1 MASNLNK
8 VCREARGI
16 IMTPKKSRQTVIEQA
31 ARDYHDHN
39 LTDLATLNR
48 TLLTTIS
55 AIEEAGI
62 PYALIGGVAVK
73 ELGRPRVTHDID
85 IFVRPD
91 DAAHL
96 LNVLEK
102 KGFVTEKRD
111 TYWLYKAWREEVLVD
126 VIFKSSGDIYFDDEV
141 IHHVRRIPYLN
152 TFINAISPED
162 FIVIKAAAHQ
172 EDNPHHWHDALA
184 VLTQGNLD
192 WNYLLHRARHSPRRV
207 LALLLYASSNDVA
220 IPYDAIQKLYRLIHE
235 PSTNVE
241 KPITH
246 PYRQEVTHQFDTP
259 VPSRR
264 LSPIY
269 KKGEIMEAFSC
280 DGRIPE
286 HDLSITI
293 SGDTITVR
301 GEVFNTEQLKAI
313 DEVLNEFKDDLE
325 VINQVQ
331 VRIISPYEGNSEAI
345 S

>member
-1 MASNLNK
+1 MA
-8 VCREARGI
+8 
-16 IMTPKKSRQTVIEQA
+16 PKKSREAVIEQA

-48 TLLTTIS
+48 TLLATIE
-55 AIEEAGI
+55 AIEETDI

-73 ELGRPRVTHDID
+73 ELGRPRITHDID

-91 DAAHL
+91 DAAQVL
-96 LNVLEK
+96 DVLER

-126 VIFKSSGDIYFDDEV
+126 IIFKSSGDIYFDDEV
-141 IHHVRRIPYLN
+141 LHHVRRIPYLH
-152 TFINAISPED
+152 TYINAISPED

-192 WNYLLHRARHSPRRV
+192 WNYLLHRAKHSPRRV

-220 IPYDAIQKLYRLIHE
+220 IPIEMIQKLYRLIFDSPTHQDL
-235 PSTNVE
+235 PV
-241 KPITH
+241 IH
-246 PYRQEVTHQFDTP
+246 PYRQETSSHF
-259 VPSRR
+259 PSYTKKV
-264 LSPIY
+264 SPIY
-269 KKGEIMEAFSC
+269 KKGEIMEAFSS

-286 HDLSITI
+286 HDLSITVTNDSI
-293 SGDTITVR
+293 MIK
-301 GEVFNTEQLKAI
+301 GEVFTTEQLKAI
-313 DEVLNEFKDDLE
+313 DEVISELKEDLE
-325 VINQVQ
+325 VTNHVQ
-331 VRIISPYEGNSEAI
+331 VRVLQPYEGNNEAI

>member
-1 MASNLNK
+1 MA
-8 VCREARGI
+8 V
-16 IMTPKKSRQTVIEQA
+16 KKNRQTVIEQA

-48 TLLTTIS
+48 TLLATIE
-55 AIEEAGI
+55 AIEEAAI

-91 DAAHL
+91 DAAL
-96 LNVLEK
+96 LLGVLEK
-102 KGFVTEKRD
+102 KGFDTERRD

-126 VIFKSSGDIYFDDEV
+126 IIFKSSGDIYFDDEV
-141 IHHVRRIPYLN
+141 IAHVRRIPYLN
-152 TFINAISPED
+152 THINAISPED

-192 WNYLLHRARHSPRRV
+192 WNYLIHRAKHSPKRV
-207 LALLLYASSNDVA
+207 LALLLYASSNDCA
-220 IPYDAIQKLYRLIHE
+220 IPQEVIHKLHRLIYE
-235 PSTNVE
+235 PPINVE
-241 KPITH
+241 KNYH
-246 PYRQEVTHQFDTP
+246 YPYRQEAHSTLSSTTHHANAKT
-259 VPSRR
+259 
-264 LSPIY
+264 SPIY
-269 KKGEIMEAFSC
+269 KKGEIMEAFNS

-286 HDLSITI
+286 HDLSLTVTDAAITI
-293 SGDTITVR
+293 R

-313 DEVLNEFKDDLE
+313 DEVLNELKDNLD
-325 VINQVQ
+325 VINHVQ
-331 VRIISPYEGNSEAI
+331 VRVLAPFEGGNSEAI

>member
-1 MASNLNK
+1 ML
-8 VCREARGI
+8 
-16 IMTPKKSRQTVIEQA
+16 PKKSRETVIEQA

-48 TLLTTIS
+48 TLLAAIE
-55 AIEEAGI
+55 AIEEAQI

-91 DAAHL
+91 DAAYL
-96 LNVLEK
+96 LNVLEQ
-102 KGFVTEKRD
+102 KGFDTEKRD

-126 VIFKSSGDIYFDDEV
+126 IIFKSSGDIYFDDEV

-152 TFINAISPED
+152 TYINAISPED

-207 LALLLYASSNDVA
+207 LALFLYASSNDVA
-220 IPYDAIQKLYRLIHE
+220 VPLEIIHRLYRLIYE
-235 PSTNVE
+235 PQIHLDQN
-241 KPITH
+241 ITH
-246 PYRQEVTHQFDTP
+246 PYRPYHPETTSIAEQE
-259 VPSRR
+259 SRKKV
-264 LSPIY
+264 SPIY
-269 KKGEIMEAFSC
+269 KKGEIMEAFTS

-286 HDLSITI
+286 HDLTITVTDDSITI
-293 SGDTITVR
+293 K
-301 GEVFNTEQLKAI
+301 GEVFATEQLRAI
-313 DEVLNEFKDDLE
+313 DEIIEDLKEDHE
-325 VINQVQ
+325 VFNHVQ
-331 VRIISPYEGNSEAI
+331 VRVLSPFEGNNEAI

>member
-1 MASNLNK
+1 
-8 VCREARGI
+8 
-16 IMTPKKSRQTVIEQA
+16 MTSKKSRQTVIEQA

-48 TLLTTIS
+48 TLLAAIE

-96 LNVLEK
+96 LDVLEK
-102 KGFVTEKRD
+102 KGFDTEKRD

-126 VIFKSSGDIYFDDEV
+126 IIFKSSGDIYFDDEV

-152 TFINAISPED
+152 TYINAISPED

-184 VLTQGNLD
+184 VITQGNLD
-192 WNYLLHRARHSPRRV
+192 WSYLLHRARHSPRRV

-235 PSTNVE
+235 PAASVDRA
-241 KPITH
+241 IHH
-246 PYRQEVTHQFDTP
+246 PYRPETQYEAY
-259 VPSRR
+259 VPPRR
-264 LSPIY
+264 ISPIY
-269 KKGEIMEAFSC
+269 KKGEIMEAFSS

-286 HDLSITI
+286 HDLNITVTENTITI
-293 SGDTITVR
+293 R
-301 GEVFNTEQLKAI
+301 GEVFNTEQLNAI
-313 DEVLNEFKDDLE
+313 SEVVDELKEDME